1 MSDNDYAKMKLSE
14 LRKMVREAHKQHHT
28 PVGKMPRHLL
38 LAEMDRI
45 AATGSMKT
53 AVRPEEKKVV
63 KQIVEQSKP
72 SKVPEKVLPTPGR
85 VSKKPAVQGVENK
98 APASVMKKDVEKG
111 AEKVA
116 MARLIK
122 GSEEA
127 RLFMAK
133 IREARKAK
141 KDNVD

>member
-14 LRKMVREAHKQHHT
+14 LRKVVREAHKQHHT
-28 PVGKMPRHLL
+28 PVGKMPRHVL

-45 AATGSMKT
+45 AATGSLKT

-72 SKVPEKVLPTPGR
+72 SKVPAKELPAPGR

-98 APASVMKKDVEKG
+98 APASVMKKDVTVGKEN
-111 AEKVA
+111 VA
-116 MARLIK
+116 MSRLIK
-122 GSEEA
+122 GSQESKD
-127 RLFMAK
+127 FMAR
-133 IREARKAK
+133 IRAMRKTKAEA
-141 KDNVD
+141 VV